1 VTTIQQI
8 GPQEAAG
15 AEYILRISRLT
26 VDKLGVK
33 LYDKASA
40 VVAELVANAWDAD
53 AAEVV
58 VRIPLGT
65 ELARKDETKDRGYLI
80 EVIDNGHGMTPD
92 EARRDYLEVG
102 RDRRT
107 HTEQGTKSRERGR
120 PVMGRKGIGKL
131 APFGICK
138 IIEVISSGG
147 EKTTEGYLTTHFTM
161 RFEDIVKDSDTDVP
175 LDSGELDGTYQ
186 PERGTTIRLSDFR
199 PRKVPVRDVFFRQL
213 GRRFALAEKSD
224 FVVYVEDTRAE
235 TAEREVVP
243 QLDVEVLEHTRL
255 DLAPYAVEI
264 KDDQGQT
271 EQELPVSGWLA
282 LAREAYKDEEMT
294 GVRIYA
300 RGKIVAT
307 TRDFEQPAGYTGE
320 YAIRSYLVGEVHV
333 EWLDEDDGEDLVRT
347 DRQDILWDSELG
359 DALREW
365 GKERIVQLGN
375 MAKEP
380 RRKRVRDTFLERSQI
395 AERAEDRFA
404 DKSIVDAAVELAQQI
419 GGFAAEDELADDD
432 YISDLTDVILS
443 VAPHRALIDAFQEF
457 SQLTLDSE
465 NPPTLE
471 SLVDLF
477 SKTRIAELASYSQIA
492 AERVRVI
499 QELERLLYEQ
509 TSDEAALQRILT
521 EGPWLIE
528 PTWTVISQNQGLLTF
543 KQAFE
548 QFWKKRTGGEVE
560 LAIEYGKKRPDFVLV
575 SVGGMLHIVE
585 IKAPGHAFDD
595 TDFERLHNYA
605 EAFSEFGDK
614 NKVVMSSFPEG
625 WRIDLVADDV
635 SLKDKIKKRAYD
647 SLVQNGQLKQIS
659 WNDFAYRAK
668 HAHEEF
674 LSVQEKIRHFLQEE
688 EAGDAAA

>member
-1 VTTIQQI
+1 MSTIAAEQT
-8 GPQEAAG
+8 EATG
-15 AEYILRISRLT
+15 YVLRISRLT

-53 AAEVV
+53 ATEVL

-65 ELARKDETKDRGYLI
+65 ELARKGEEQDRGYVI
-80 EVIDNGHGMTPD
+80 EVKDNGHGMTPE
-92 EARRDYLEVG
+92 EAQRDYLEVG
-102 RDRRT
+102 RDRRE
-107 HTEQGTKSRERGR
+107 HPEQGAKSRERER

-138 IIEVISSGG
+138 VIEVISSGG
-147 EKTTEGYLTTHFTM
+147 KKTAQGYLTTHFTM
-161 RFEDIVKDSDTDVP
+161 RFDDIVKDSDEPVP
-175 LDSGELDGTYQ
+175 LKSGELDGTYQ

-199 PRKVPVRDVFFRQL
+199 PRRVPDRETFFRQL
-213 GRRFALAEKSD
+213 GRRFALADKTD
-224 FVVYVEDTRAE
+224 FSVYVENTRVAG
-235 TAEREVVP
+235 AERELVP
-243 QLDVEVLEHTRL
+243 HLDVEVLEHTRL
-255 DLAPYAVEI
+255 DLAPYPIEL
-264 KDDQGQT
+264 KDD
-271 EQELPVSGWLA
+271 EDEVVQELPVTGWLA
-282 LAREAYKDEEMT
+282 LAKEAYKNEEMT

-307 TRDFEQPAGYTGE
+307 TRDFEQPAGYTSE
-320 YAIRSYLVGEVHV
+320 FTIRSYLVGELHA
-333 EWLDEDDGEDLVRT
+333 EWLDEDEGEDLIRT

-365 GKERIVQLGN
+365 GKERIRQLGTL
-375 MAKEP
+375 AKQP
-380 RRKRVRDTFLERSQI
+380 RRDRVRKSFLERSQI
-395 AERAEDRFA
+395 AARAEDRFT
-404 DKSIVDAAVELAQQI
+404 DKAIVDAAIELAQQI
-419 GGFAAEDELADDD
+419 GGFAAEDELEDEEFVA
-432 YISDLTDVILS
+432 DLTDVILS

-457 SQLTLDSE
+457 SQLTLESDE
-465 NPPTLE
+465 PPPLE

-477 SKTRIAELASYSQIA
+477 SKTRVAELASYSQIA

-499 QELERLLYEQ
+499 QELEKLLYEQ
-509 TSDEAALQRILT
+509 TSDESALQRILT

-543 KQAFE
+543 KRAFE
-548 QFWKKRTGGEVE
+548 KFWKQRTGEEVE

-595 TDFERLHNYA
+595 IDFKRMHNYA
-605 EAFSEFGDK
+605 EAFTEFAEK
-614 NKVVMSSFPEG
+614 NKDLMASFPEG

-635 SLKDKIKKRAYD
+635 AIKDDIARRAYRQ
-647 SLVQNGQLKQIS
+647 LEENGLLKQMS
-659 WNDFAYRAK
+659 WNDFAYRAR

-674 LSVQEKIRHFLQEE
+674 LTVQAKIRNFLEDNG
-688 EAGDAAA
+688 ADDAAA